1 MQVCRSVP
9 TKQDTPCEQTRAFEH
24 QSSFLTTPR
33 YKVELLRLQGNFS
46 LQHRGRETETHP
58 VLEAE
63 PEKKTMPTPPFPAW
77 ALVSATTLLHGLLCR
92 HSHPKTERKKKKIK
106 KGKEAPALGSN
117 GMLKRDLNL
126 TADLKAGRT
135 WKQDNQAA
143 HTHKLTGCRVLA
155 PTEAKVA
162 RHTQNHCGTHAI
174 G

>member
-92 HSHPKTERKKKKIK
+92 HSHPKTERKKKKEK
-106 KGKEAPALGSN
+106 KGK
-117 GMLKRDLNL
+117 KRLRL
-126 TADLKAGRT
+126 V
-135 WKQDNQAA
+135 QME
-143 HTHKLTGCRVLA
+143 C
-155 PTEAKVA
+155 
-162 RHTQNHCGTHAI
+162 
-174 G
+174 

>member
-92 HSHPKTERKKKKIK
+92 HSHPKTERKKKRKRERSACAWFK
-106 KGKEAPALGSN
+106 WNVEKR
-117 GMLKRDLNL
+117 LKFNCRLEGGEDLE
-126 TADLKAGRT
+126 
-135 WKQDNQAA
+135 
-143 HTHKLTGCRVLA
+143 TG
-155 PTEAKVA
+155 
-162 RHTQNHCGTHAI
+162 
-174 G
+174 